1 MKSATENVGTFDAE
15 NPDIRYDL
23 TDEEA
28 RKATE
33 WEQALWDRAYEQAAR
48 NAENGQKNTAR
59 EGAGRYALDNIQKH
73 IGAAMSDSE
82 RSAIL
87 KKRTFVPAE
96 YAGQAEARVEAER
109 DNLESGKKK
118 LVKEALR
125 RAADEFGALGM
136 MNNADMELD
145 VIVSHGSI
153 NESGQKQN
161 GHEAELMRLMPVLRE
176 AVKGAVGIEIHDNR
190 YFADNQTVRFVNLP
204 GGYTTGNSF
213 IPVRFGIKVQRNG
226 RNTLYVMIAEDQIKK
241 AEVVRTQVPKKSVY
255 YAPRSAEINI
265 AELAKKVKSASLL
278 KYFPDGLLNQE
289 QRIAKWKAVA
299 ETVAYTNSKND
310 ERYKKY
316 IKSGDKQNAGRMM
329 QAAAEAAGYTIRAY
343 HGTTNAEQY
352 DCL

>member
-1 MKSATENVGTFDAE
+1 
-15 NPDIRYDL
+15 
-23 TDEEA
+23 
-28 RKATE
+28 
-33 WEQALWDRAYEQAAR
+33 
-48 NAENGQKNTAR
+48 
-59 EGAGRYALDNIQKH
+59 
-73 IGAAMSDSE
+73 MSDSE

-109 DNLESGKKK
+109 NNLESGKKK

-161 GHEAELMRLMPVLRE
+161 GHESELMRLMPFLRE

-316 IKSGDKQNAGRMM
+316 IKSGDKQDAGRMV